1 MSPFGSAIR
10 RLVSA
15 GVLGLMAVVV
25 SLVLFLVP
33 VESEYTDPC
42 GSILVPAKVWY
53 SEGTEL
59 VHRNTPSCQD
69 ARKERLPWAAAIGAL
84 GLAGVGFALWSRRSP
99 SS

>member
-59 VHRNTPSCQD
+59 VHRNTPPCQD
-69 ARKERLPWAAAIGAL
+69 ARMKRLPWVAAMGAL
-84 GLAGVGFALWSRRSP
+84 GLAGVGFALWSRRRP
-99 SS
+99 AA